1 MIDPKQ
7 QKRGFG
13 AFAAREH
20 ETSDARAAAAENA
33 TPDVAAAPT
42 ADAAKNLGTNG
53 VTAPAAG
60 VTPATGAEPNPKA

>member
-1 MIDPKQ
+1 MMDPKQ

-33 TPDVAAAPT
+33 TPVVPVVPT
-42 ADAAKNLGTNG
+42 PDGAKNLTTNG
-53 VTAPAAG
+53 ATAPAAG
-60 VTPATGAEPNPKA
+60 VTPATGAEPSPKA